1 MNVNEV
7 IAQYANKLLKETLVH
22 PNDHVNM
29 SQSSN
34 DVFPTAIHVA
44 VCQTITK
51 KLIPSLNDLI
61 IAFKKLEK
69 KFANIIKIG
78 RTHLQD
84 ATPILLSQEISAWR
98 TSLENCSVQLSNSI
112 NSLYELPL
120 GGTAVGTGLNAPK
133 NFDKL
138 AVKNLADIYSLPFK
152 VMNNKFDGLA
162 FKERVAS
169 VHAQLKVLSTT
180 LYKIAN
186 DIRFLG
192 SGPRAGIGELIL
204 PANEP
209 GSSIMPGK
217 VNPTQSEA
225 MMMVCTQVMGNDVT
239 VSFAA
244 SQGNY
249 ELNTFMPVIAYDT
262 L

>member
-1 MNVNEV
+1 MQILNS
-7 IAQYANKLLKETLVH
+7 L
-22 PNDHVNM
+22 
-29 SQSSN
+29 
-34 DVFPTAIHVA
+34 
-44 VCQTITK
+44 QT
-51 KLIPSLNDLI
+51 
-61 IAFKKLEK
+61 
-69 KFANIIKIG
+69 
-78 RTHLQD
+78 
-84 ATPILLSQEISAWR
+84 
-98 TSLENCSVQLSNSI
+98 
-112 NSLYELPL
+112 LYELPL

-133 NFDKL
+133 KFDQKAIAYL
-138 AVKNLADIYSLPFK
+138 AQLYKLPFK
-152 VMNNKFDGLA
+152 VMKNKFDGLA

-169 VHAQLKVLSTT
+169 LHSQLKVLATT

-186 DIRFLG
+186 DVRFLG

-225 MMMVCTQVMGNDVT
+225 MMMVCAQVFGNDVT
-239 VSFAA
+239 ISFAS

-249 ELNTFMPVIAYDT
+249 ELNTFMPVIAYDA

>member
-1 MNVNEV
+1 LQ
-7 IAQYANKLLKETLVH
+7 I
-22 PNDHVNM
+22 
-29 SQSSN
+29 
-34 DVFPTAIHVA
+34 
-44 VCQTITK
+44 
-51 KLIPSLNDLI
+51 LN
-61 IAFKKLEK
+61 
-69 KFANIIKIG
+69 
-78 RTHLQD
+78 T
-84 ATPILLSQEISAWR
+84 
-98 TSLENCSVQLSNSI
+98 I

-138 AVKNLADIYSLPFK
+138 VIQYLAQMYKLPFRT
-152 VMNNKFDGLA
+152 MSNKFDGLA
-162 FKERVAS
+162 FKERVSS
-169 VHAQLKVLSTT
+169 VHAQLKILSTS

-225 MMMVCTQVMGNDVT
+225 MMMVCAQVLGNDMT
-239 VSFAA
+239 ISFAA

-249 ELNTFMPVIAYDT
+249 ELNTFMPVIAYDA